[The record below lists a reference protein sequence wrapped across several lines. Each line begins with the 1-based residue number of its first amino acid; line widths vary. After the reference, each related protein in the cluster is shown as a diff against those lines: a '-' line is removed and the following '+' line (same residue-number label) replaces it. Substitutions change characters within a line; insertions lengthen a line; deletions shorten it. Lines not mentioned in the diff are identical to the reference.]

1 MYLGEY
7 EQLGGFGKKLRKFV
21 KKVAAPVAHIGA
33 AVFTGGASLA
43 LSANI
48 IKAQQERKAKEA
60 QARAQL
66 EADKAAIA
74 AQERIAFSQQQG
86 SVAPAASRMRLSP
99 SIAPPAGLVQQFM
112 PVPTSTSGG
121 GGGGSYEPS
130 QAYEPIPAAK
140 PAWLMPAAIGGAGLI
155 AVLLLKKR

>member
-112 PVPTSTSGG
+112 PVPTSTGG
-121 GGGGSYEPS
+121 GGDYGPS
-130 QAYEPIPAAK
+130 PMYDSAPTAK
-140 PAWLMPAAIGGAGLI
+140 PAWLMPVAIGGAGLL